1 MYAVIKTGGKQY
13 RVSPGEEVKLEKL
26 PGEIGDPIAFDKV
39 MIVSDGENVQVG
51 KPYLENTSVVGQL
64 TRHGKSRK
72 IIVFKYKKRKNYRKK
87 RGHRQQFSM
96 VKIENIQAVAGN
108 SIQEIVKEED
118 D

>member
-39 MIVSDGENVQVG
+39 MIVSDGENVQIG
-51 KPYLENTSVVGQL
+51 KPYLENTSVSGRL

-72 IIVFKYKKRKNYRKK
+72 IIVFKYKRRKNYRKK
-87 RGHRQQFSM
+87 TGHRQQFSM
-96 VKIENIQAVAGN
+96 VKIENIE
-108 SIQEIVKEED
+108 S
-118 D
+118 